1 MLTELHELEDQNAVN
16 NKTSELFHLSRYMG
30 VQLTRRKF
38 YPHVKLMSKLFFN
51 IYSIDLW

>member
-51 IYSIDLW
+51 IYSIDL